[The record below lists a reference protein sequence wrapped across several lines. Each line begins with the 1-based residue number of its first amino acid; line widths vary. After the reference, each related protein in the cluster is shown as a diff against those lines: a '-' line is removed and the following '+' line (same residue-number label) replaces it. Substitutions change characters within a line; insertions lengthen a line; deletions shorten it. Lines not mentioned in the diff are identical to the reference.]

1 MRPLWR
7 RKAAKMSS
15 KRKHLTVTGQ
25 HAHIDNRHVQVEGD
39 AVIIVTQAYGPNGD
53 NLVGISDVYF
63 DGHPAVSLGIRVG
76 DREGLVHLSPIHGD
90 ARKAGFVDIA
100 AGSRCELFC
109 PASGAPLDC
118 IGETEDGSGARYYAL
133 YLTPKLSRGA
143 MVQISDVWGHYHSR
157 IIDDMELI
165 SYWAASQADYE

>member
-1 MRPLWR
+1 
-7 RKAAKMSS
+7 MSS

-25 HAHIDNRHVQVEGD
+25 HTKIEERHVQIDRD
-39 AVIIVTQAYGPNGD
+39 AVIIVTQAYGPRGD
-53 NLVGISDVYF
+53 NLVGISEVTF
-63 DGHPAVSLGIRVG
+63 DDHPAVSLGIRVG
-76 DREGLVHLSPIHGD
+76 QQEGLVHLSPIHGD
-90 ARKAGFVDIA
+90 ARKSGFIDIA
-100 AGSRCELFC
+100 PGTRCELFC
-109 PASGAPLDC
+109 PVSGDTLDC

-165 SYWAASQADYE
+165 SYWAATQADYA